1 MLILWFGKQFSDIY
15 DVVPCVI
22 EELLVL
28 LSRPKETAWGAQT
41 FRSSLRSALCALSTE
56 VRHVARFPSLHKD
69 TTKG

>member
-1 MLILWFGKQFSDIY
+1 VGTEVARPLDADSLVRQTFSDIY

-41 FRSSLRSALCALSTE
+41 FRSSLRSALCAL
-56 VRHVARFPSLHKD
+56 RFEH
-69 TTKG
+69 